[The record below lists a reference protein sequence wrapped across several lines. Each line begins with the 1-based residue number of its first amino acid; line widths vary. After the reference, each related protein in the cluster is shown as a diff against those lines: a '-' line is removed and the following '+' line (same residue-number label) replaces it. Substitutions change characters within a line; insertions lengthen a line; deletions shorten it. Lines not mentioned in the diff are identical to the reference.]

1 MPRHTLAPYLFGIII
16 DYALTMTI
24 GVKQEEQGFKK
35 KYSRIQGFKDRR
47 RSRWYEP
54 VILTDID
61 FADDIATISEE
72 MDHAQDMLR
81 SIELEG
87 TKAGLKLNVKNTE
100 MMLSN
105 QDVQNVKSKD
115 GNKIVDNFKYLGE

>member
-1 MPRHTLAPYLFGIII
+1 M
-16 DYALTMTI
+16 
-24 GVKQEEQGFKK
+24 
-35 KYSRIQGFKDRR
+35 
-47 RSRWYEP
+47 
-54 VILTDID
+54 ILTDID

-87 TKAGLKLNVKNTE
+87 TKSGLKLNVKNTE

-115 GNKIVDNFKYLGE
+115 GNKIVDNFKYLGEWINSPEKDFEIRKA

>member
-1 MPRHTLAPYLFGIII
+1 M
-16 DYALTMTI
+16 
-24 GVKQEEQGFKK
+24 
-35 KYSRIQGFKDRR
+35 
-47 RSRWYEP
+47 
-54 VILTDID
+54 ILTDID

-81 SIELEG
+81 NIELEA

-115 GNKIVDNFKYLGE
+115 GNKIVYNFKYLGG

>member
-1 MPRHTLAPYLFGIII
+1 M
-16 DYALTMTI
+16 
-24 GVKQEEQGFKK
+24 
-35 KYSRIQGFKDRR
+35 
-47 RSRWYEP
+47 
-54 VILTDID
+54 ILTDID

-81 SIELEG
+81 SIGLEG
-87 TKAGLKLNVKNTE
+87 TKSGLKLNVKNTE

>member
-1 MPRHTLAPYLFGIII
+1 M
-16 DYALTMTI
+16 
-24 GVKQEEQGFKK
+24 
-35 KYSRIQGFKDRR
+35 
-47 RSRWYEP
+47 
-54 VILTDID
+54 ILTDID
-61 FADDIATISEE
+61 FTDDIATISEE

-87 TKAGLKLNVKNTE
+87 TKSGLKLNVKNTE

>member
-1 MPRHTLAPYLFGIII
+1 M
-16 DYALTMTI
+16 
-24 GVKQEEQGFKK
+24 
-35 KYSRIQGFKDRR
+35 
-47 RSRWYEP
+47 
-54 VILTDID
+54 ILTDID
-61 FADDIATISEE
+61 FADDIATTSEE

-81 SIELEG
+81 NIELEA

>member
-1 MPRHTLAPYLFGIII
+1 M
-16 DYALTMTI
+16 
-24 GVKQEEQGFKK
+24 
-35 KYSRIQGFKDRR
+35 
-47 RSRWYEP
+47 
-54 VILTDID
+54 ILTDID
-61 FADDIATISEE
+61 FADDIATTSEE

-81 SIELEG
+81 NIELEA

-115 GNKIVDNFKYLGE
+115 GNKIVDNFKYLGGWINSPEKDFEIRKA

>member
-1 MPRHTLAPYLFGIII
+1 M
-16 DYALTMTI
+16 
-24 GVKQEEQGFKK
+24 
-35 KYSRIQGFKDRR
+35 
-47 RSRWYEP
+47 
-54 VILTDID
+54 ILTDID

-87 TKAGLKLNVKNTE
+87 TKSGLKLNVKNTE

>member
-1 MPRHTLAPYLFGIII
+1 M
-16 DYALTMTI
+16 
-24 GVKQEEQGFKK
+24 
-35 KYSRIQGFKDRR
+35 
-47 RSRWYEP
+47 
-54 VILTDID
+54 ILTDID

-81 SIELEG
+81 NIELEG